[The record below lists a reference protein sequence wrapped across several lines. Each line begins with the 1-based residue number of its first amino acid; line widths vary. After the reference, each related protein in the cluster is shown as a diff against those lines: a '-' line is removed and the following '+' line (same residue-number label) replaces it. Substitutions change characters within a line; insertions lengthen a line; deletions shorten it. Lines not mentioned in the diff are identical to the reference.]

1 MRKLSIIGAA
11 VMLAA
16 CAVGAGRMVQV
27 PVYTGTNLTAS
38 VTSADVYGVLDEIA
52 IYAPTAG
59 DTGTVSVVAIHPG
72 GTNVAEL
79 ASVAVTGWAYV
90 RPYTSYTSAGGVA
103 LSQIQSAIAS
113 TSDVPITVV
122 STNAIPRPVY
132 LLGETVRVDLTA
144 YETGTT
150 WRVWF
155 KTSDR

>member
-90 RPYTSYTSAGGVA
+90 RPYTSYTSAGGV
-103 LSQIQSAIAS
+103 
-113 TSDVPITVV
+113 PITVT
-122 STNAIPRPVY
+122 STNGIPRPVY
-132 LLGETVRVDLTA
+132 LLGETLRVDLTA

-155 KTSDR
+155 KTSNP